1 MAANFKIG
9 QEVKLTS
16 IVPQGPVLALSV
28 TPEGDIQY
36 LVEYKGADGL
46 THERWFKEDEL
57 ALAE

>member
-9 QEVKLTS
+9 QKVKLAS
-16 IVPQGPVLALSV
+16 VPPEGPVLQLSV

-36 LVEYKGADGL
+36 LIGYKGTDNC

-57 ALAE
+57 VLAE